1 MGSTPDNIF
10 STFFSHPGGHLSYPE
25 GYPHLQSHSLGL
37 HSQPGSKGATN
48 AFEFNG
54 LNFIAANNSRT
65 KTYAGMAMN
74 HNVFCFFLKKWEE
87 DPPFFIFGGCLLS
100 LILKVKLRIIGIV
113 FDDR

>member
-1 MGSTPDNIF
+1 MGSFYLKKTPDNNF

-37 HSQPGSKGATN
+37 HAQPGSKGAATN

-74 HNVFCFFLKKWEE
+74 HNFFC
-87 DPPFFIFGGCLLS
+87 FFIFGGCLLS
-100 LILKVKLRIIGIV
+100 LIL
-113 FDDR
+113 